1 MRYNLLSLLL
11 LTMCCMFAACSSSDE
26 SEDPVDPYN
35 KHAAHTLLLYMN
47 ADSDLRDDLQYN
59 ISDAHKAIKDSLNAG
74 SLNLVVFHDYKT
86 PKLYW
91 VHKNSKNGL
100 DTIPLKEYT
109 APVDACSK
117 EVLKEVL
124 DITFRQNFSD
134 SKYKGLVF
142 GGHALGWI
150 PSKNYKDQI
159 VSTRQIG
166 IDDQT
171 GVSGHTGYM
180 ELWDFCDALK
190 ETNTKLN
197 YLFFD
202 ACNMGNIEVAYQLRG
217 LTDYLIGAPTEIQ
230 GKGFPYKTVIK
241 QLGSCTNESQLE
253 QALDICIDAYY
264 SDWTLQYGASISLI
278 DVRKVDEFYNCFFTL
293 LNNSP
298 QLEKLQVLLA
308 NGTRNDVYYWQNDFQ
323 QFGRDYAGSQY
334 YFYDI
339 EQFIRYLDPD
349 LEKEYGQEPPPII
362 RALYGLV
369 PINYFTHYFY
379 EISINECCGITISL
393 PQSLKYLRT
402 DRSNVL
408 MSAYNRTDW
417 GKEMLK
423 CL

>member
-1 MRYNLLSLLL
+1 MRYNLFSLLL
-11 LTMCCMFAACSSSDE
+11 LSMCCFFAACDSNNNE
-26 SEDPVDPYN
+26 PEDPEIPFK

-47 ADSDLRDDLQYN
+47 ADSSLDSDLQLN
-59 ISDAHKAIKDSLNAG
+59 INDAHKAIKDSLNAG
-74 SLNLVVFHDYKT
+74 SLNLVVFHDYRT

-91 VHKNSKNGL
+91 VHKNSRNGL

-124 DITFRQNFSD
+124 DITFKQNFSD

-142 GGHALGWI
+142 GGHALGWT
-150 PSKNYKDQI
+150 PSKNYKEP
-159 VSTRQIG
+159 VASTRQIG
-166 IDDQT
+166 IDERT
-171 GVSGHTGYM
+171 GVSGYTGYM

-217 LTDYLIGAPTEIQ
+217 LTDYMVGAPTEIQ

-241 QLGSCTNESQLE
+241 QLGSCTNESQFE
-253 QALDICIDAYY
+253 HALDVCIDAYY
-264 SDWTLQYGASISLI
+264 SDWTMNSGASISLI
-278 DVRKVDEFYNCFFTL
+278 DVRNVTQFYNDFYTL

-298 QLEKLQVLLA
+298 LLERLQDLLA
-308 NGTRNDVYYWQNDFQ
+308 NGSYHEVSNWQSNFQ

-334 YFYDI
+334 YFYDLG
-339 EQFIRYLDPD
+339 QFINYLDPD
-349 LEKEYGQEPPPII
+349 NKYGQEK
-362 RALYGLV
+362 ALISLYNLV
-369 PINYFTHYFY
+369 PINYYTHNFY
-379 EISINECCGITISL
+379 EISIKECSGISISY

-402 DRSNVL
+402 SRNKEL
-408 MSAYNRTDW
+408 MSAYRRIDW
-417 GKEMLK
+417 GAEMLRV
-423 CL
+423 LNY

>member
-1 MRYNLLSLLL
+1 MRYNLFSLLL
-11 LTMCCMFAACSSSDE
+11 LSMCCFFAACDSNNNE
-26 SEDPVDPYN
+26 PEDPEIPFK

-47 ADSDLRDDLQYN
+47 ADSSLDSDLQLN
-59 ISDAHKAIKDSLNAG
+59 INDAHKAIKDSLNAG
-74 SLNLVVFHDYKT
+74 SLNLVVFHDYRT

-91 VHKNSKNGL
+91 VHKNSRNGL

-124 DITFRQNFSD
+124 DITFKQNFSD

-142 GGHALGWI
+142 GGHALGWT
-150 PSKNYKDQI
+150 PSKNYKEQ
-159 VSTRQIG
+159 VASTRQIG
-166 IDDQT
+166 IDERT
-171 GVSGHTGYM
+171 GVSGYTGYM

-217 LTDYLIGAPTEIQ
+217 LTDYMVGAPTEIQ

-241 QLGSCTNESQLE
+241 QLGSCTNESQFE
-253 QALDICIDAYY
+253 HALDVCIDAYY
-264 SDWTLQYGASISLI
+264 SDWTMNSGASISLI
-278 DVRKVDEFYNCFFTL
+278 DVRNVTQFYNDFYTL

-298 QLEKLQVLLA
+298 QLERLQDLLA
-308 NGTRNDVYYWQNDFQ
+308 NGSYHEVSNWQSNFQ

-334 YFYDI
+334 YFYDLG
-339 EQFIRYLDPD
+339 QFINYLDPD
-349 LEKEYGQEPPPII
+349 NKYGQEK
-362 RALYGLV
+362 ALISLYNLV
-369 PINYFTHYFY
+369 PINYYTHNFY
-379 EISINECCGITISL
+379 EISIKECSGISISY

-402 DRSNVL
+402 SRKKEL
-408 MSAYNRTDW
+408 MSAYRRIDW
-417 GKEMLK
+417 GAEMLRV
-423 CL
+423 LNY

>member
-1 MRYNLLSLLL
+1 MRYNLFSLLL
-11 LTMCCMFAACSSSDE
+11 LSMCCFFAACDSNNNE
-26 SEDPVDPYN
+26 PEDPEIPFK

-47 ADSDLRDDLQYN
+47 ADSSLDSDLQLN
-59 ISDAHKAIKDSLNAG
+59 INDAHKAIKDSLNAG
-74 SLNLVVFHDYKT
+74 SLNLVVFHDYRT

-91 VHKNSKNGL
+91 VHKNSRNGL

-124 DITFRQNFSD
+124 DITFKQNFSD

-142 GGHALGWI
+142 GGHALGWT
-150 PSKNYKDQI
+150 PSKNYKEP
-159 VSTRQIG
+159 VASTRQIG
-166 IDDQT
+166 IDERT
-171 GVSGHTGYM
+171 GVSGYTGYM

-217 LTDYLIGAPTEIQ
+217 LTDYMVGAPTEIQ

-241 QLGSCTNESQLE
+241 QLGSCTNESQFE
-253 QALDICIDAYY
+253 HALDVCIDAYY
-264 SDWTLQYGASISLI
+264 SDWTMNSGASISLI
-278 DVRKVDEFYNCFFTL
+278 DVRNVTQFYNDFYTL

-298 QLEKLQVLLA
+298 QLERLQDLLA
-308 NGTRNDVYYWQNDFQ
+308 NGSYHEVSNWQSNFQ

-334 YFYDI
+334 YFYDLG
-339 EQFIRYLDPD
+339 QFINYLDPD
-349 LEKEYGQEPPPII
+349 NKYGQEK
-362 RALYGLV
+362 ALISLYNLV
-369 PINYFTHYFY
+369 PINYYTHNFY
-379 EISINECCGITISL
+379 EISIKECSGISISY

-402 DRSNVL
+402 SRNKEL
-408 MSAYNRTDW
+408 MSAYRKIDW
-417 GKEMLK
+417 GAEMLRV
-423 CL
+423 LNY